1 MPTVD
6 RYCINERESEIMIH
20 ETVELTQDFSDLTLG
35 KERNYLISNDGNKML
50 IFFSN
55 NDSFEGSDN
64 QVSIFEINFENN
76 SKTKQPVMFG
86 REELY
91 EEKQL
96 AKIFDQFDYFK
107 ETSLLM
113 IRKEDQKFHRDLL
126 LARLEQGKNIHHYE
140 NLLQASYPVIIYKN
154 WYVLANN
161 QYLNFISRKSLRLKS
176 SIKFQFLI

>member
-76 SKTKQPVMFG
+76 SKTKQPEIFG

-96 AKIFDQFDYFK
+96 AKIFD
-107 ETSLLM
+107 
-113 IRKEDQKFHRDLL
+113 
-126 LARLEQGKNIHHYE
+126 
-140 NLLQASYPVIIYKN
+140 
-154 WYVLANN
+154 
-161 QYLNFISRKSLRLKS
+161 
-176 SIKFQFLI
+176 